1 MSYISMHSSV
11 DPMGCL
17 DYVMIEHA
25 IDPTINTDKWNG
37 MDDWRLNLETSGR
50 DQIDIIPL
58 RGDGLLRN
66 QNKSPSLFGLR
77 GHCFKSANI
86 VMNMFS
92 RLLSS
97 TICLHQYYYETL
109 PH

>member
-17 DYVMIEHA
+17 AYVMIEHA

-37 MDDWRLNLETSGR
+37 MDDWRLDLETSGR

-58 RGDGLLRN
+58 SGDGLLRN
-66 QNKSPSLFGLR
+66 QNKSPSL
-77 GHCFKSANI
+77 
-86 VMNMFS
+86 
-92 RLLSS
+92 
-97 TICLHQYYYETL
+97 Y
-109 PH
+109 